1 MPDYTLE
8 NIKTL
13 DRGVNKLMA
22 GIDQAHKEYEDIATV
37 VTSKARVM
45 SYAWIGDIPAMQE
58 WTNERQKAALA
69 DYKYDI
75 EKKDWETSFY
85 VTRDDFMFDGLGI
98 VKTKVQSLMHAVT
111 DHYNEIVA
119 GLITANGK
127 CFDGKAFF
135 STHKI
140 GTENHSNMSNFKF
153 TKDNVFKVLAKM
165 KSIKKTN
172 GNPMGIK
179 PNLVLIAS
187 DLEQQALSIF
197 KSTVL
202 GDSSN
207 EAHNLLNYKVM
218 DNMAAGTWCVLDTT
232 RPVKPF
238 ILQITKE
245 AKKIDRLTQNPLEG
259 KRIDYGVDTMD
270 NAGYSFWQLAHFC
283 DGTETAATGS

>member
-8 NIKTL
+8 NIKAL
-13 DRGVNKLMA
+13 DRGVNKLFA
-22 GIDQAHKEYEDIATV
+22 AVEQAHSDYKDIATV
-37 VTSKARVM
+37 VTSKARIQ
-45 SYAWIGDIPAMQE
+45 SYAWLGDVPAMVE
-58 WTNERQKAALA
+58 WTSARQKAKLK

-75 EKKDWETSFY
+75 EKKDFESSFY
-85 VTRDDFMFDGLGI
+85 VTRDDFMFDGLGV
-98 VKTKVQSLMHAVT
+98 VKTKVESLRHAVT

-119 GLITANGK
+119 ELITANGN
-127 CFDGKAFF
+127 CFDGKPFF
-135 STHKI
+135 GSHKI
-140 GTENHSNMSNFKF
+140 NAANHVNKSNYKL

-172 GNPMGIK
+172 GSSMRIK
-179 PNLVLIAS
+179 PSLVLIAP
-187 DLEQQALSIF
+187 DLEQVALAILKAS
-197 KSTVL
+197 VL
-202 GDSSN
+202 AGSSN
-207 EAHNLLNYKVM
+207 EAVNLLDYKVM

-259 KRIDYGVDTMD
+259 KLIYYGVDTMD

-283 DGTETAATGS
+283 DGTETAGG